1 MAVPLPFEP
10 CSSMCISGQTG
21 SGKTQWVH
29 RFLKQVNLM
38 YRRQPPS
45 HILYCYAIHQDLF
58 DVMES
63 SIPNFYSKQ
72 GLPTAE
78 ELDDLTKDKKH
89 KLIILDGLMHEV
101 MRSKDME
108 LLFTQGC
115 HHRNLSVIM
124 ITQNLYPG
132 GKHARTIA
140 LNTWCLVLMKNIRD
154 VSQVGVLGRQLYPGK
169 SRGFMKAY
177 EDALDTRQ
185 GYFLVDMSP
194 YSDDKYCLRTR
205 IFPAE
210 DPIVYHLTQEWN

>member
-21 SGKTQWVH
+21 SGKTQWVY

-38 YRRQPPS
+38 YGRDPPS
-45 HILYCYAIHQDLF
+45 HILYCYGIHQDLF
-58 DVMES
+58 DAMES

-78 ELDDLTKDKKH
+78 ELDDFTKDKKH
-89 KLIILDGLMHEV
+89 KLIILDDLMHEV
-101 MRSKDME
+101 MRSKEME

-115 HHRNLSVIM
+115 HHRKVSVIM

-140 LNTWCLVLMKNIRD
+140 LNTWYLVLLKNIRD
-154 VSQVGVLGRQLYPGK
+154 ISQVAVLGRQLYPRK
-169 SRGFMKAY
+169 SRGFMQAY
-177 EDALDTRQ
+177 EDALNTIH
-185 GYFLVDMSP
+185 GYFIVDMSP
-194 YSDDKYCLRTR
+194 HSDNKYRLRTL
-205 IFPAE
+205 IFPNE
-210 DPIVYHLTQEWN
+210 ESIVYRLT